1 MPSIRDCGTT
11 LTTTRCPGRHARSD
25 RINAGELSNL
35 EVATGDNRRP
45 PRPWFFVVLGALT
58 AEEAFDRLDGAV
70 ADGANDDETI
80 AATSFCRCTPG
91 AQLISHRAAV
101 LSATLSG
108 LIVHPGDQGPCAKWP
123 VVIPRGSDYRAH
135 RNGQEN
141 DTLDSRGEAET
152 HYRG

>member
-1 MPSIRDCGTT
+1 
-11 LTTTRCPGRHARSD
+11 
-25 RINAGELSNL
+25 
-35 EVATGDNRRP
+35 VA
-45 PRPWFFVVLGALT
+45 LGALT

-70 ADGANDDETI
+70 ADSADEDETI
-80 AATSFCRCTPG
+80 ATTSFCRRIPG
-91 AQLISHRAAV
+91 AHLISRRAAV

-108 LIVHPGDQGPCAKWP
+108 LIVHPGDQHPCARRP

-141 DTLDSRGEAET
+141 YTLASRGEAET